1 MCSPRRPAPF
11 PTGAHP
17 WNPVPLQHACAH
29 HGAPLPSPQELTLG
43 IQFLSSL
50 LETNAGGPNL
60 KLGSLNALLSAID
73 PATPANGPIQIGQI
87 CGGALAKFGLIKGED
102 TSAISAA
109 EIARIK
115 KAIETDYTPPAELP
129 CHRGKTALQS
139 FAVLLR
145 RMRHQ
150 KVSSLLVPL
159 AGEACAQGDAALFGM
174 LLDLEGRR

>member
-1 MCSPRRPAPF
+1 MTADGRCS
-11 PTGAHP
+11 T
-17 WNPVPLQHACAH
+17 
-29 HGAPLPSPQELTLG
+29 QELTLG
-43 IQFLSSL
+43 IQFLSNL

-60 KLGSLNALLSAID
+60 TLGSINALLTAID
-73 PATPANGPIQIGQI
+73 PATPANTPFKIGQV
-87 CGGALAKFGLIKGED
+87 CGGALAKFGLIQGED
-102 TSAISAA
+102 TCAISVT

-115 KAIETDYTPPAELP
+115 NAIEADFKPPAELP
-129 CHRGKTALQS
+129 CHKGKTALQS

>member
-1 MCSPRRPAPF
+1 M
-11 PTGAHP
+11 
-17 WNPVPLQHACAH
+17 LK
-29 HGAPLPSPQELTLG
+29 
-43 IQFLSSL
+43 
-50 LETNAGGPNL
+50 TNAGGPNL
-60 KLGSLNALLSAID
+60 KLGSINALLSAID
-73 PATPANGPIQIGQI
+73 PATPANRPIQIEQT

-115 KAIETDYTPPAELP
+115 KAIETDYKPPAELP